1 MHWGVRA
8 LVFLAASGRLQ
19 AGATPPRLT
28 DSEEGSQSNAN
39 AIEDALDRCGKAA
52 TRASVYGAVEINI
65 VNGRRPAAHL
75 GQARH
80 LRPADVDCVR
90 RALTRASLTGFDGPR
105 FVVQR
110 WLAIGDVRPLF
121 TGALVPAWQAAV
133 AGRGRARLTALLPP
147 EVRISSP
154 ACLRFRGP
162 AALEE
167 ALDAWLDKAG
177 RAPAPG

>member
-8 LVFLAASGRLQ
+8 LVFLAASGGLQ

-28 DSEEGSQSNAN
+28 DSEEVSQRNAQDVE
-39 AIEDALDRCGKAA
+39 AALDRCGKAA
-52 TRASVYGAVEINI
+52 TRASVYGAVEINV

-90 RALTRASLTGFDGPR
+90 RALPRASLTGFDGPR

-110 WLAIGDVRPLF
+110 WLPIGEVRPLF
-121 TGALVPAWQAAV
+121 TGALVRAWQAAV
-133 AGRGRARLTALLPP
+133 RGRGAARGKLTALLPP

-167 ALDAWLDKAG
+167 ALAAWLD
-177 RAPAPG
+177 